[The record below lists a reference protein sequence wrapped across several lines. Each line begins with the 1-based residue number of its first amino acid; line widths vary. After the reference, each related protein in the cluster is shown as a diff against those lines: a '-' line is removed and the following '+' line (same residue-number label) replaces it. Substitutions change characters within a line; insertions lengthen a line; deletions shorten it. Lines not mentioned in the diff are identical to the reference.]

1 MSVFDKLREW
11 FGGGA
16 SDSAEQEGGVAMI
29 SCEDAL
35 RLVHEFMD
43 GELVGASA
51 EEMQQ
56 HFDMCQRCYPHLR
69 LEAAFRDALKR
80 ATSGQA
86 APPELR
92 DKVVALLEQAR
103 SEG

>member
-1 MSVFDKLREW
+1 MSMLDRLRRW
-11 FGGGA
+11 FGVG
-16 SDSAEQEGGVAMI
+16 SADAVEEGDGVAMI

-43 GELVGASA
+43 GELEGASA
-51 EEMQQ
+51 DEVKR

-69 LEAAFRDALKR
+69 LESAFRDALKR
-80 ATSGQA
+80 AASGEA

-92 DKVVALLEQAR
+92 DKVTALLEEAR
-103 SEG
+103 AEG